1 MKRQIILFIVL
12 FTGCFS
18 FSQSEETTISNFYFI
33 RHAEKDRSD
42 ENNKNPHL
50 TEKGVLRAEK
60 WSEVL
65 KNISFDA
72 VYSTNYYRTRE
83 TAQPT
88 ALKNNLDITL
98 YNPNSVEIEAFLKSH
113 EGKNILIVG
122 HSNTTPK
129 FVNAILGHNQ
139 YQEIEDSNNANLY
152 IVTIDKEN
160 KSGTLLFIE

>member
-1 MKRQIILFIVL
+1 M
-12 FTGCFS
+12 
-18 FSQSEETTISNFYFI
+18 
-33 RHAEKDRSD
+33 
-42 ENNKNPHL
+42 
-50 TEKGVLRAEK
+50 LRAEK